1 MFGITKMLL
10 PLGFRNTLN
19 KLFGSTALDTLLTK
33 QVFRGFVV
41 S

>member
-1 MFGITKMLL
+1 MFGITKMLFH
-10 PLGFRNTLN
+10 LGFKRTLG
-19 KLFGSTALDTLLTK
+19 KLLGELLEQTLLTE